1 MSPPGRAGPPDFV
14 DAMTAYL
21 LRRLLAMPLL
31 LLGVVT
37 IAFVLGNVVRGD
49 PLASILSERQM
60 NNAEAVAAA
69 RARWGLDRPLPE
81 RYAVYLGN
89 LVEGDLGTSF
99 RTKRPVMRDLLDRL
113 PATLELV
120 FAAMAFGVVVG
131 TVLGVVAAHWRNRA
145 ADHGARLLA
154 LIGSSVPVFWSGL
167 IALYLFSVE
176 LPWLPGP
183 GRLDAAFRA
192 PDAVTGFYT
201 VDAALA
207 GQWDAFRNALTHLV
221 LPAIILGWAVL
232 GIISRM
238 VRASM
243 LDVLQQDYVVTA
255 RAKGAGTIRVLLRH
269 ALRNAMVPTLTIVGF
284 TFAYL
289 ITGAILTEA
298 VFSWPG
304 IGSYAVDAARSL
316 DHPAIIGVTIVGALG
331 FLLANLLTDIAYVF
345 ANPRIR
351 LG

>member
-1 MSPPGRAGPPDFV
+1 
-14 DAMTAYL
+14 MTAYL

-37 IAFVLGNVVRGD
+37 MAFVLGNVVKGD
-49 PLASILSERQM
+49 PLASILNERQM
-60 NNAEAVAAA
+60 NNPEVVAAA
-69 RARWGLDRPLPE
+69 KARWGLDRPLPE
-81 RYAVYLGN
+81 RYLVYLGN
-89 LVEGDLGTSF
+89 LAGGDLGVSF

-120 FAAMAFGVVVG
+120 LCAMLFGVVVG
-131 TVLGVVAAHWRNRA
+131 TAIGVVAAHWRNGPI
-145 ADHGARLLA
+145 DHGARLLA

-167 IALYLFSVE
+167 IALYLFSVQ

-192 PDAVTGFYT
+192 PEAVTGFYT
-201 VDAALA
+201 IDAALA
-207 GQWDAFRNALTHLV
+207 GRWDVFLNALTHLV
-221 LPAIILGWAVL
+221 LPSVILGWAVL

-243 LDVLQQDYVVTA
+243 LDVLAQDFIVTA
-255 RAKGAGTIRVLLRH
+255 RAKGAGTLRVLLRH
-269 ALRNAMVPTLTIVGF
+269 GLRNAMVPALTIIGF

-304 IGSYAVDAARSL
+304 IGSYAVDAARAL
-316 DHPAIIGVTIVGALG
+316 DHPAIIGVTIIGALG
-331 FLLANLLTDIAYVF
+331 FLLANLATDIAYVF

-351 LG
+351 LS